1 MDDFAANHPL
11 ERAVQLLGS
20 DPGLR
25 ILQVRSYDNS
35 RDRHHHH
42 DDDEPDD
49 DGLPPHVREARR
61 WVQRQIA
68 GQLADALE
76 MHRGISDISFH
87 GCVFDDELTEPSL
100 DRLFGIVL
108 PNHKTLTRISFMNC
122 EIVPHYVQLL
132 TAALAAGARAS
143 KNAISRPSTARGST
157 ATRTVTTPATTTFV
171 SSLSFTMVPL
181 SRESVKA
188 IAQMVRDDAPTLLRL
203 SLVDCDLDSVDAK
216 LLCDGLAS
224 NNTLQAL
231 ELEDVCVT
239 AHADTLVH
247 AVAPT
252 SPLREISLDFVR
264 WTLEGISTFFTA
276 LRTNRTLERIIIA
289 RPSMGRQEA
298 EMPLWEQL
306 FDQLLTDYNFT
317 IRRIEPFASGT
328 NRFIATILASNDS
341 VRLAHDN
348 LARTGYQVTEKSAWP
363 EVLDRISCK
372 PALIQHFLRRGNVA
386 AFASHLQEVYYSHQ
400 HQRGRRLFPPLRGR
414 NHLENAP
421 ELEGR

>member
-1 MDDFAANHPL
+1 
-11 ERAVQLLGS
+11 
-20 DPGLR
+20 
-25 ILQVRSYDNS
+25 
-35 RDRHHHH
+35 
-42 DDDEPDD
+42 
-49 DGLPPHVREARR
+49 
-61 WVQRQIA
+61 VQRQIV

-87 GCVFDDELTEPSL
+87 GCVFEDKLTEPSL
-100 DRLFGIVL
+100 DRLFGTVL
-108 PNHKTLTRISFMNC
+108 PNHKTLARISFMNC
-122 EIVPHYVQLL
+122 QIVPRYVQLL
-132 TAALAAGARAS
+132 TAALAEGARTSDKLA
-143 KNAISRPSTARGST
+143 NRPSPLTARGFT
-157 ATRTVTTPATTTFV
+157 TTRTVTTPTTRTTV
-171 SSLSFTMVPL
+171 SSLSFSVVPL
-181 SRESVKA
+181 SRECVQA
-188 IAQMVRDDAPTLLRL
+188 IARMVRQDAPTLQRL

-289 RPSMGRQEA
+289 RPNMGRQEA

-306 FDQLLTDYNFT
+306 FDQLLADYNFT

-328 NRFIATILASNDS
+328 NRFLATILASNDS

-348 LARTGYQVTEKSAWP
+348 LVRTGYQVTEKSAWP
-363 EVLDRISCK
+363 EVLDHISCK

-400 HQRGRRLFPPLRGR
+400 QQQRGRRLFPPLRGR
-414 NHLENAP
+414 NHSENSP
-421 ELEGR
+421 ELDGR